1 MAADSADDDA
11 SAYLEAAGLDF
22 EPPPDYEAPE
32 PSTAALQ
39 ELLEIVDERQ
49 KSIAAAPTGA
59 AQSSPES
66 ADDALLRVYADAP
79 CTTLLVAF
87 AALGG
92 GDAGVSRHRRRTSVR
107 FCPSC
112 SQGWI
117 GGWIGRCKQ

>member
-1 MAADSADDDA
+1 MEADDDA
-11 SAYLEAAGLDF
+11 SAYLEAAGFDF
-22 EPPPDYEAPE
+22 EPPPDYETPE

-92 GDAGVSRHRRRTSVR
+92 GDAGVSRHEFV
-107 FCPSC
+107 
-112 SQGWI
+112 GA
-117 GGWIGRCKQ
+117 CKRAGARHAALERPPRPWRA